1 MISFKMKILNFNV
14 NGTYSVEYIPDNEK
28 CTPIKLEIQLDSI
41 TLGDEN
47 LVIERL
53 KASSP
58 QDYWQNEI
66 NNSVVNIEKLKN
78 LVNTTYH
85 VKHSVGTTTV
95 NPVTGFTTPPTNS
108 VLPAEHVNLSR
119 TPAPRHG
126 NSTPEQVASRDDQS
140 VIRLKILIQQVLQE
154 MAEGTV

>member
-1 MISFKMKILNFNV
+1 MKILNFNT

-58 QDYWQNEI
+58 QDYWETEV
-66 NNSVVNIEKLKN
+66 NNSVVNIEKLQN

-85 VKHSVGTTTV
+85 VTHSVGTTTV
-95 NPVTGFTTPPTNS
+95 NPVTGFTTPPTNTIS
-108 VLPAEHVNLSR
+108 IPEHVNLSSPPVTR
-119 TPAPRHG
+119 NGR
-126 NSTPEQVASRDDQS
+126 STPEQVASRDDQS